1 MGTSAR
7 YLFRFDDICPTM
19 NWSVW
24 DQIELVLLKYD
35 IKPILAVVPDN
46 KDQQLMVS
54 DARIDFWDRVRQ
66 WQSWGW
72 TIALH
77 GYQHVY
83 VNQKSGLLGI
93 TPNSEFAGLSREI
106 QETKLR
112 KGLTVFHS
120 NGIHTETWITPS
132 HSFDVLTLE
141 LLKSLGILIIS
152 DGFSTRAYI
161 DRMGLV
167 WIPCQQWERIRPQKA
182 GLYTVVIHPNSWS
195 GDSVERFVQDIIA
208 FRKQI
213 TSLSHLLEVTQL
225 LPLSTLEKFIYWI
238 KNLWLFRVKGILRYI
253 IRLFA

>member
-1 MGTSAR
+1 MLVRRLAHERAQLLHHIGELR
-7 YLFRFDDICPTM
+7 DLL
-19 NWSVW
+19 
-24 DQIELVLLKYD
+24 LVL
-35 IKPILAVVPDN
+35 
-46 KDQQLMVS
+46 
-54 DARIDFWDRVRQ
+54 RE
-66 WQSWGW
+66 
-72 TIALH
+72 ALW
-77 GYQHVY
+77 
-83 VNQKSGLLGI
+83 
-93 TPNSEFAGLSREI
+93 LSREI